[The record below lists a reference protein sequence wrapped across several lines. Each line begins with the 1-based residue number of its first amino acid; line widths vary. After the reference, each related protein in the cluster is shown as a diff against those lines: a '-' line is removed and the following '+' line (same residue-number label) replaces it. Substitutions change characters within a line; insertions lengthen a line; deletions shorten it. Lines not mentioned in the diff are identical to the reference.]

1 FHKILSNDGLVA
13 FHYKSYGTFLVLKK
27 PYNLQSGVTHYRNY
41 RADYFRSKLL
51 KITEENLAFFLD

>member
-1 FHKILSNDGLVA
+1 HKILSNDGLVA

-41 RADYFRSKLL
+41 RA
-51 KITEENLAFFLD
+51 ENKSSIVFFYARKEVLDGI